1 MTVAAQFSARHEPE
15 PAIPMGLATLVK
27 LAFEG
32 VSLDPVWETLLR
44 RGLDDPGD
52 AAALMDLSTIAQ
64 VTGRRHERL
73 VLQRHALEA
82 QRHYRQLPASGSG
95 DGIRLLAFMVPGD
108 FLANTPVEFL
118 LEGSDVRLD
127 IVYVVPDLPLPDPLP
142 EHDVVLVAATEIE
155 DNRPAMEAIAR
166 LVASSR
172 KPVLNAPDRIVR
184 LTREG
189 TWALLHSAP
198 GVAFPINAPIGRA
211 ELVGVAGGDTPIAPF
226 LAGSGF
232 PIVIRPVDSHAGEGL
247 AKLDGREAIDPYLA
261 TRTEERFVIAP
272 FVDYRGA
279 DGMFRKYRIAL
290 IAGRPYA
297 CHMAVSEHW
306 MIHYLNAGMTESAD
320 KRAEEARFMAEF
332 DRDFA
337 VRHATALT
345 AIAERIGL
353 DYVTMDCGEMPDG
366 RLLVFEAGNG
376 MIVHAMDPPGLFP
389 YKRPQMD
396 KVFAAFVAML
406 ERAAARQAT
415 PAAAT

>member
-1 MTVAAQFSARHEPE
+1 MTSTVLHSSALGALQ
-15 PAIPMGLATLVK
+15 PAIPMGVATLVK

-32 VSLDPVWETLLR
+32 VDLDPLWETLIQR
-44 RGLDDPGD
+44 ALDNPAD

-73 VLQRHALEA
+73 VLQRHALDV
-82 QRHYRQLPASGSG
+82 QRHYRQLPASG
-95 DGIRLLAFMVPGD
+95 DGIGLLAFMVPGD

-127 IVYVVPDLPLPDPLP
+127 IVYVVPGLPLPDPLP

-155 DNRPAMEAIAR
+155 GNRPAMEEIAR
-166 LVASSR
+166 LVAGST
-172 KPVLNAPDRIVR
+172 KPVLNAPGRIVR

-189 TWALLHSAP
+189 TWALLNSAP
-198 GVAFPINAPIGRA
+198 RVLFPINAPIGRA
-211 ELVGVAGGDTPIAPF
+211 ELVRVAGGAIPIETF
-226 LAGSGF
+226 LAGGGF

-247 AKLDGREAIDPYLA
+247 AKLDACGAIDAYLTSRA
-261 TRTEERFVIAP
+261 EDRFVIAP

-306 MIHYLNAGMTESAD
+306 MIHYLNAGMMENAD

-337 VRHATALT
+337 VRHAIALT

-376 MIVHAMDPPGLFP
+376 MIVHAMDPPDLFP
-389 YKRPQMD
+389 YKRPQME

-406 ERAAARQAT
+406 ERAGAGHSET
-415 PAAAT
+415 PAAAI